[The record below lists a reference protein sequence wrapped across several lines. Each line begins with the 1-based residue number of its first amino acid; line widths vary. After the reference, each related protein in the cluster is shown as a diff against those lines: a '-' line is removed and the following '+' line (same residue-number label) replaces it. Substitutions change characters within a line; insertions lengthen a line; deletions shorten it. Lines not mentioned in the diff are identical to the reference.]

1 MEKAKVIKSKKKT
14 CQGIIINSS
23 MVINEINS
31 NKDDTVLNRNT
42 NEKVKIEIIIS
53 NYTDR
58 IKKTSE

>member
-1 MEKAKVIKSKKKT
+1 
-14 CQGIIINSS
+14 

>member
-1 MEKAKVIKSKKKT
+1 
-14 CQGIIINSS
+14 

-42 NEKVKIEIIIS
+42 NEKVKIGIIIN

>member
-1 MEKAKVIKSKKKT
+1 M
-14 CQGIIINSS
+14 INSS

>member
-1 MEKAKVIKSKKKT
+1 M
-14 CQGIIINSS
+14 INSS

-42 NEKVKIEIIIS
+42 NEKIKIEIIIS